1 MNPNLRRIRTLRR
14 LVNTFHVMSDR
25 FPEHLTLAELNTAL
39 YAHLA
44 LAEGRNITVS
54 QLASETQQHR
64 QTISRWVQRTP
75 YARLRGNPDDSRS
88 KLIESTDLEGML
100 QYVDEVYET
109 DLALLA
115 MINQNGRL
123 GTYLNEIAEMCSE
136 DTDASAPESCLL

>member
-1 MNPNLRRIRTLRR
+1 
-14 LVNTFHVMSDR
+14 
-25 FPEHLTLAELNTAL
+25 
-39 YAHLA
+39 
-44 LAEGRNITVS
+44 
-54 QLASETQQHR
+54 
-64 QTISRWVQRTP
+64 
-75 YARLRGNPDDSRS
+75 
-88 KLIESTDLEGML
+88 ML